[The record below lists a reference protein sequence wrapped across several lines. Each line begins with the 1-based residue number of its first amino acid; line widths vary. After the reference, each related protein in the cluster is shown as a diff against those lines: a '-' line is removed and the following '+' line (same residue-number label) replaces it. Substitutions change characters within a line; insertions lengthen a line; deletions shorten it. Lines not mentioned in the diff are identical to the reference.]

1 MIRNL
6 NAPITGPATTGEN
19 LAKAVQAWQPE
30 CPEWVRI
37 LAVACDRTSQRDVAE
52 RIGQSSP
59 TVSKVI
65 RRCYPGDY
73 AEIER
78 KVRAALTADRV
89 LCPVT
94 AAMIQ
99 LKTCLRNR
107 RRWRHYPPRD
117 WLHLAYDRACPNC
130 RHNTDEED

>member
-1 MIRNL
+1 MSGNV
-6 NAPITGPATTGEN
+6 NQQTN
-19 LAKAVQAWQPE
+19 LAKALLAWKGD

-37 LAVACDRTSQRDVAE
+37 LARACDVTSQRAVGAK
-52 RIGQSSP
+52 IGQSNA

-65 RRCYPGDY
+65 NCVYPGDY
-73 AEIER
+73 AELER

-94 AAMIQ
+94 GAMIQ

-107 RRWRHYPPRD
+107 RRHRHYPPQD
-117 WLHLAYDRACPNC
+117 WLQREYDLACPNC
-130 RHNTDEED
+130 RHNTDQED